1 MNNYPF
7 EPGKQNPQG
16 PYQPGN
22 PYTPSQPQPQ
32 PPAYQPGNPY
42 TPSQPP
48 AYQPSDPYTPS
59 QPQPPAYQPANPYAP
74 QPPPAYQPTDP
85 YTPSRPSA
93 YPSAGPYAPPPP
105 MKPQSKRNR
114 APLIVAI
121 VAALVIIGS
130 IGVFAIRGATG
141 AASTPTP
148 TAISV
153 HYPAAASAYSGSVHN
168 LSSNRDANM
177 ALTSVVQDQGKIN
190 GDIKFGLPLIGSG
203 TFTGTVSSKGAVR
216 FTVTSR
222 DNGNVTLTFT
232 GTLVAHGPMQGT
244 YTANNGQ
251 HGTWKAEP
259 ATSPVIYP
267 VLSQRYT
274 GSFHNSSTGK
284 DGNITLQVITQDQK
298 NFTGTFLSVDPVNG
312 TVGSDNSIQFAITDG
327 KGGQIKFNG
336 TVNIDGSLSG
346 TYTATAG
353 GTGTWKMSPA
363 P

>member
-7 EPGKQNPQG
+7 EPGKQTPQG

-22 PYTPSQPQPQ
+22 PYTPSQPQ

-48 AYQPSDPYTPS
+48 AYQPANPYAPPPPTYPPTDQYTRYPQTDPYAP
-59 QPQPPAYQPANPYAP
+59 PPAPLYQPANPYAP
-74 QPPPAYQPTDP
+74 LVQPP
-85 YTPSRPSA
+85 
-93 YPSAGPYAPPPP
+93 G
-105 MKPQSKRNR
+105 KRNR
-114 APLIVAI
+114 VPLIVAI

-141 AASTPTP
+141 TAPTP
-148 TAISV
+148 TAIPV

-168 LSSNRDANM
+168 LSFNQDANM
-177 ALTSVVQDQGKIN
+177 ALTSVVQDQDKIN

-203 TFTGTVSSKGAVR
+203 TFTGTVSSNGAVH

-222 DNGNVTLTFT
+222 DNGSVTLTFT
-232 GTLVAHGPMQGT
+232 GTLVSHGPMQGT
-244 YTANNGQ
+244 YTVGNGQ

-259 ATSPVIYP
+259 ATSPVVYP
-267 VLSQRYT
+267 VLRQKYA
-274 GSFHNSSTGK
+274 GSFHNNSTGK
-284 DGNITLQVITQDQK
+284 SDNITLEIITQDQK
-298 NFTGTFLSVDPVNG
+298 NFTGTFLGVDPVNG
-312 TVGSDNSIQFAITDG
+312 TVGSDNSIQFAISDG

-353 GTGTWKMSPA
+353 GTGTWKMSP
-363 P
+363 PTP